1 MVFIST
7 ALLWRRWET
16 TREDAKLHR
25 DTGESVCR
33 LWKEHALQGDKEDFS
48 RRWPRAQS
56 GREWWSSVGGK
67 QEREQPGWSPEARMG
82 RVRIQLGRVW
92 GPPSA
97 SIPGPSASPLPED
110 TPQSCFALSVHG
122 AATALFW
129 DAFLSP
135 LGNRKPRG
143 LASQAFLEGR
153 CGHAFLLC
161 PGILWLSGTNPEQ
174 PSLNHF
180 FDFLPVGLSACWPV
194 GGCWVLNCA
203 EKRRLYFF
211 GSKVKFLCWDG
222 CAERVQTPSDETRP
236 KPVCLK
242 SKLPND

>member
-1 MVFIST
+1 M
-7 ALLWRRWET
+7 
-16 TREDAKLHR
+16 
-25 DTGESVCR
+25 
-33 LWKEHALQGDKEDFS
+33 
-48 RRWPRAQS
+48 
-56 GREWWSSVGGK
+56 GGK
-67 QEREQPGWSPEARMG
+67 QEGEQPGWSPEARMG
-82 RVRIQLGRVW
+82 RVRIQLGRVS

-97 SIPGPSASPLPED
+97 PLPGPSAPPLPGVND

-180 FDFLPVGLSACWPV
+180 FDFLPVGLSGLVGQWEGAECWIVQRNDDCISLGQKASFFAEMAVQRGLRPFQMRQ
-194 GGCWVLNCA
+194 GLNQFA
-203 EKRRLYFF
+203 
-211 GSKVKFLCWDG
+211 
-222 CAERVQTPSDETRP
+222 
-236 KPVCLK
+236 
-242 SKLPND
+242 